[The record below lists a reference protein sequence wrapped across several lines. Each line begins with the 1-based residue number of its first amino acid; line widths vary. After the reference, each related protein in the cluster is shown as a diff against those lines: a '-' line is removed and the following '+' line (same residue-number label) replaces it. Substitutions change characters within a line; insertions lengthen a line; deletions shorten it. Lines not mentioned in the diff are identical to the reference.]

1 MSYAS
6 LNFLLFVA
14 AAVVIYFLFP
24 IKKLRWTILLIANVM
39 FYAIVGYRGAAFI
52 LFTTLSTYLFAL
64 WLDKKTAASSTLLK
78 EKKADWSRE
87 EKKAY
92 KEKTKKQK
100 RLILALCLVLNFG
113 ILAFMKYFNFFAGS
127 LNDLLGAFSIEFSIP
142 TLVLINVAGISYY
155 TFQCMGYIVDVYR
168 EKIPVQ
174 RNPLKLLLFTSFFP
188 QIGQGPISSYD
199 QLGNQLIE
207 GHDFDFTRFK
217 YACELILWGFFKKLV
232 LADRAYVAIKAVQ
245 DNYGDYNGT
254 TLTFAVLLWA
264 IQLYADFSGGID
276 IIRGVAQ
283 IFGVDMVENFKRPYF
298 SKSISE
304 YWRRWHIS
312 LGAWMKNYVFYP
324 IAMSGAFL
332 NASKK
337 MKSTRF
343 GKTAAGAHIAKV
355 LPTSVASLVVFLLV
369 GIWHGAEWKYVA
381 FGVWNGGVIMIGI
394 LIQPLLDALTDR
406 LHINRSNFFF
416 RLFQMFRTFLIV
428 LVGYV
433 FDVAPDF
440 NQAMRTIGLFFTGQ
454 NFAQGMDQ
462 ISGLGIDAASFVV
475 ILVCTVV
482 IFIVSLIQE
491 KHAEDGENIRT
502 LLDRKPFMVRWLV
515 LFVLIMT
522 IVVFGVYGSGYNAAD
537 FVYMQF

>member
-1 MSYAS
+1 MSYSS
-6 LNFLLFVA
+6 LNFFLFVA
-14 AAVVIYFLFP
+14 AVVIVYFVFP
-24 IKKLRWTILLIANVM
+24 VKKLRWTILLAANVA

-52 LFTTLSTYLFAL
+52 LFTTLSVYLFAL
-64 WLDKKTAASSTLLK
+64 WLDRKSAASSALLK
-78 EKKADWSRE
+78 EKKAEWSRE

-92 KEKTKKQK
+92 KEKIKKQK

-113 ILAFMKYFNFFAGS
+113 ILAFMKYFNAFTGS
-127 LNDLLGAFSIEFSIP
+127 LNDLLGSFGVEFSLP

-155 TFQCMGYIVDVYR
+155 TFQCTGYIVDVYR
-168 EKIPVQ
+168 EKVAPQ

-188 QIGQGPISSYD
+188 QIGQGPISAYD
-199 QLGNQLIE
+199 QLGDQLIK

-232 LADRAYVAIKAVQ
+232 LADRAAIAIAAVQ
-245 DNYGDYNGT
+245 DKYAEYNGT
-254 TLTFAVLLWA
+254 TLTFAVLLWS

-298 SKSISE
+298 AKSISE

-324 IAMSGAFL
+324 IAMSNAFL
-332 NASKK
+332 TASKK
-337 MKSTRF
+337 MKGTRF

-381 FGVWNGGVIMIGI
+381 FGVWNGGIIMLGI

-406 LHINRSNFFF
+406 LHIKRESFFF
-416 RLFQMFRTFLIV
+416 RLWQMFRTFLIV

-440 NQAMRTIGLFFTGQ
+440 EQAMRTIGVFFTGQ
-454 NFAQGMDQ
+454 NLSQGFDQ
-462 ISGLGIDAASFVV
+462 ISKLGIDAVGYV
-475 ILVCTVV
+475 IILVCTLI
-482 IFIVSLIQE
+482 IFAVSLIQE
-491 KHAEDGENIRT
+491 KYEPKGENIRT
-502 LLDRKPFMVRWLV
+502 LLDRRPFAVRW
-515 LFVLIMT
+515 
-522 IVVFGVYGSGYNAAD
+522 IVIFLAVIIIAVFGVYGSGYSAAK
-537 FVYMQF
+537 FVYTQF